1 LLHKPMRNFYRNLL
15 SGLNLALFKKVRPAD
30 FHISLG
36 QVVALF
42 ALDLL
47 LSIGTDYFRIGA
59 PAQFNLWG
67 LSSYSLSLTLLLF
80 ACVVAAWLY
89 RMPYLVL
96 ELLVV
101 TGSAMPIIYATT
113 LLLDGVYAQVPP
125 GLSQRLIYYS
135 YYALVA
141 WQALIFFRSLKLL
154 SARRLPR
161 LLPVFA
167 VFLAIAILP
176 LYYLPHTDF
185 WLADRDEVSS
195 SAPRKRVNAEQVFY
209 RQPELIAEAKA
220 KLLPERPG
228 ISDLYFVGMGSYAL
242 QDVFMKEVR
251 YIQRQFDERFDTRG
265 RSVSLI
271 NNEKT
276 AQDTPL
282 ASSSNLSLVL
292 DHLGRVMRPDEDI
305 LFLFVTTHG
314 SKSHELS
321 TDFWPLMLNPITPLD
336 LSEKLDHAGIKWRV
350 IVISACYSGGFIEPL
365 KNDYSLIITAARKDK
380 TSFGCSNENDFT
392 YFGEAY
398 FKDQLSKQFSFTE
411 AFRQASQAIAE
422 REKKE
427 GIEAS
432 YPQISVGKEM
442 EGKLKDLETR
452 LGAESMSFHSRL
464 RH

>member
-1 LLHKPMRNFYRNLL
+1 MRNFLHNLL
-15 SGLNLALFKKVRPAD
+15 GGLNLATLRQVRTAG
-30 FHISLG
+30 FHISLA
-36 QVVALF
+36 QAVALII
-42 ALDLL
+42 LDLL
-47 LSIGTDYFRIGA
+47 LAIGTDYFRVGA

-80 ACVVAAWLY
+80 ACVVAAWMY

-101 TGSAMPIIYATT
+101 TASAMPIIYAAT

-125 GLSQRLIYYS
+125 GLPQRLIYYS
-135 YYALVA
+135 YYVLVA

-154 SARRLPR
+154 TARLPR
-161 LLPVFA
+161 LLPVFM
-167 VFLAIAILP
+167 VFCAIAVLP

-185 WLADRDEVSS
+185 WLADRDETST
-195 SAPRKRVNAEQVFY
+195 SAPRKWVNAEQVFY
-209 RQPELIAEAKA
+209 RQPDLIAKMKA

-242 QDVFMKEVR
+242 QDVFMKEVQ
-251 YIQRQFDERFDTRG
+251 YIRRQFDERFDTRD
-265 RSVSLI
+265 RSIALI

-276 AQDTPL
+276 ARDTPL

-292 DHLGRVMRPDEDI
+292 DHLGSIMRTDDDI
-305 LFLFVTTHG
+305 LFLFITSHG
-314 SKSHELS
+314 SEKHELS
-321 TDFWPLMLNPITPLD
+321 TDFWPLMLNPITPRD
-336 LSEKLDHAGIKWRV
+336 LSERLDRAGIKWRI

-365 KNDYSLIITAARKDK
+365 QNDYSLIITAARADK

-398 FKDQLSKQFSFTE
+398 FKDQLSKQFSFIE

-432 YPQISVGKEM
+432 YPQMYVGAQM
-442 EGKLKDLETR
+442 QIKLKELETR
-452 LGAESMSFHSRL
+452 LGKL
-464 RH
+464 

>member
-1 LLHKPMRNFYRNLL
+1 MRNFYRNLL
-15 SGLNLALFKKVRPAD
+15 SGLNLATLRQVRPAG
-30 FHISLG
+30 FHISLA
-36 QVVALF
+36 QAVALIV
-42 ALDLL
+42 LDLL
-47 LSIGTDYFRIGA
+47 LAIGA
-59 PAQFNLWG
+59 DHFRVGAQAQFNPWG

-80 ACVVAAWLY
+80 ACVAAAWLY

-101 TGSAMPIIYATT
+101 TMSAMPVIYAAT

-125 GLSQRLIYYS
+125 VLPQRLIYYS
-135 YYALVA
+135 YYLLVA

-154 SARRLPR
+154 TARRLPR

-167 VFLAIAILP
+167 VFFAIAILP

-185 WLADRDEVSS
+185 WLAGRNEAAT
-195 SAPRKRVNAEQVFY
+195 SAPRKWVNAEQVFY
-209 RQPELIAEAKA
+209 RQPDLIAEVKTR
-220 KLLPERPG
+220 LLPERPG
-228 ISDLYFVGMGSYAL
+228 ISDLYFVGMGSYAP
-242 QDVFMKEVR
+242 QDVFMKEVQ
-251 YIQRQFDERFDTRG
+251 YIRRQFDARFDTRD
-265 RSVSLI
+265 RSVALI

-292 DHLGRVMRPDEDI
+292 DHLGSIMRTDDDI
-305 LFLFVTTHG
+305 LFLFITSHG
-314 SKSHELS
+314 SEKHELA
-321 TDFWPLMLNPITPLD
+321 TDFWPLMLNPITPED
-336 LSEKLDHAGIKWRV
+336 IKTKLDHAAIKWRV

-365 KNDYSLIITAARKDK
+365 KSDYSLIITAARQDK

-398 FKDQLSKQFSFTE
+398 FKDQLNKQLSFTK
-411 AFRQASQAIAE
+411 AFQQAAQAIAE

-432 YPQISVGKEM
+432 YPQIYIGGAIKN
-442 EGKLKDLETR
+442 KLQELEKR
-452 LGAESMSFHSRL
+452 LAAL
-464 RH
+464 RP

>member
-1 LLHKPMRNFYRNLL
+1 MRNFYRNLL
-15 SGLNLALFKKVRPAD
+15 SGLNLALFRKIRPAD

-59 PAQFNLWG
+59 PAQFSLWG
-67 LSSYSLSLTLLLF
+67 LPSYSLSLTLLLF

-89 RMPYLVL
+89 RMRYLVL

-101 TGSAMPIIYATT
+101 TGSAMPIIYAAT
-113 LLLDGVYAQVPP
+113 LVLDGVYAQVPP
-125 GLSQRLIYYS
+125 GLPQWLIYYS
-135 YYALVA
+135 YYVLVA

-154 SARRLPR
+154 TARRLPR

-167 VFLAIAILP
+167 VFLTIAILP

-185 WLADRDEVSS
+185 WLAGSYETAA
-195 SAPRKRVNAEQVFY
+195 SAPRKWVNAEQVFY
-209 RQPELIAEAKA
+209 RQPDLIAEVKTR
-220 KLLPERPG
+220 LLPERPG
-228 ISDLYFVGMGSYAL
+228 VSDLYFVGMGSYAP
-242 QDVFMKEVR
+242 QDVFMKEVQ
-251 YIQRQFDERFDTRG
+251 YIRRQFDARFDTRD
-265 RSVSLI
+265 RSIALI

-276 AQDTPL
+276 ARDTPL

-292 DHLGRVMRPDEDI
+292 DHLGSIMRTDDDI
-305 LFLFVTTHG
+305 LFLFITSHG
-314 SKSHELS
+314 SEKHELS
-321 TDFWPLMLNPITPLD
+321 TDFWPLMLNPITPVD
-336 LSEKLDHAGIKWRV
+336 IRTKLDHAGIKWRV

-398 FKDQLSKQFSFTE
+398 FKDQLSKQISFTE

-432 YPQISVGKEM
+432 YPQMYVGVQM
-442 EGKLKDLETR
+442 QTKLKELETR
-452 LGAESMSFHSRL
+452 LGKL
-464 RH
+464 

>member
-1 LLHKPMRNFYRNLL
+1 MRNFLHNLL
-15 SGLNLALFKKVRPAD
+15 GGLNLATLRQVRTAD

-36 QVVALF
+36 LATALF

-47 LSIGTDYFRIGA
+47 LSIGTDYFRVGA

-67 LSSYSLSLTLLLF
+67 LSSYSLSLTLLLL
-80 ACVVAAWLY
+80 ACVVAAWVY

-101 TGSAMPIIYATT
+101 SASSMPIIYAAT
-113 LLLDGVYAQVPP
+113 LLLDGVYSQVPS
-125 GLSQRLIYYS
+125 GLQRLMDYG
-135 YYALVA
+135 YYAVIT

-154 SARRLPR
+154 SARRMPR

-167 VFLAIAILP
+167 VFWAIAMLP
-176 LYYLPHTDF
+176 LYFLPHTDF
-185 WLADRDEVSS
+185 WLTDREEA
-195 SAPRKRVNAEQVFY
+195 SASAAREWVNAEQVFY
-209 RQPELIAEAKA
+209 RQADLIAGVKA

-228 ISDLYFVGMGSYAL
+228 VSDLYFVGMGSYAL

-265 RSVSLI
+265 RSVALI
-271 NNEKT
+271 NNGKT

-282 ASSSNLSLVL
+282 ASSSNLSQVL
-292 DHLGRVMRPDEDI
+292 DYLGRIMQPEEDI

-314 SKSHELS
+314 SKTHELS
-321 TDFWPLMLNPITPLD
+321 TDFWPLMLNPITPRD
-336 LSEKLDHAGIKWRV
+336 LAEKLDHARIKWRV

-398 FKDQLSKQFSFTE
+398 FKDQLSKRFSFTE

-422 REKKE
+422 REKQE

-432 YPQISVGKEM
+432 YPQMYVGAAM
-442 EGKLKDLETR
+442 DSKLRELEKR
-452 LGAESMSFHSRL
+452 LAACSASSC
-464 RH
+464 

>member
-1 LLHKPMRNFYRNLL
+1 MRNFLHNLL
-15 SGLNLALFKKVRPAD
+15 GGLNLATLRQVRTAG
-30 FHISLG
+30 FHISLA
-36 QVVALF
+36 QAVALII
-42 ALDLL
+42 LDLL
-47 LSIGTDYFRIGA
+47 LAIGTDYFRVGA

-80 ACVVAAWLY
+80 ACVVAAWMY

-101 TGSAMPIIYATT
+101 TASAMPIIYAAT

-125 GLSQRLIYYS
+125 GLPQRLIYYS
-135 YYALVA
+135 YYVLVA

-154 SARRLPR
+154 TARLPR
-161 LLPVFA
+161 LLPVFM
-167 VFLAIAILP
+167 VFCAIAVLP

-185 WLADRDEVSS
+185 WLADRDETST
-195 SAPRKRVNAEQVFY
+195 SAPRKWVNAEQVFY
-209 RQPELIAEAKA
+209 RQPDLIAKMKA

-242 QDVFMKEVR
+242 QDVFMKEVQ
-251 YIQRQFDERFDTRG
+251 YIRRQFDERFDTRD
-265 RSVSLI
+265 RSIALI

-276 AQDTPL
+276 ARDTPL

-292 DHLGRVMRPDEDI
+292 DHLGSIMRTDDDI
-305 LFLFVTTHG
+305 LFLFITSHG
-314 SKSHELS
+314 SEKHELS
-321 TDFWPLMLNPITPLD
+321 TDFWPLMLNPITPRD
-336 LSEKLDHAGIKWRV
+336 LSERLDRAGIKWRI

-365 KNDYSLIITAARKDK
+365 KNDYSLIITAARADK

-398 FKDQLSKQFSFTE
+398 FKDQLSKQFSFIE

-432 YPQISVGKEM
+432 YPQMYVGAQM
-442 EGKLKDLETR
+442 QIKLKELETR
-452 LGAESMSFHSRL
+452 LGKL
-464 RH
+464 